1 MAHEDTG
8 RAAVRNHVGGP
19 VIAETDGW
27 LLAFGLVAV
36 VAGGLT
42 LLLHHSPGKMRA
54 RAVLADAEATIQAEY
69 ARFRQFVV
77 E

>member
-1 MAHEDTG
+1 MTQEDTTQE
-8 RAAVRNHVGGP
+8 AVHLGGP
-19 VIAETDGW
+19 VITATAGW
-27 LLAFGLVAV
+27 PLAFGLVAV
-36 VAGGLT
+36 ASGGLT

-54 RAVLADAEATIQAEY
+54 RAVLAEAEATIEAEY